1 MWCQQ
6 GMSGVIKMQAFKSV
20 VPLEWA
26 SIGRSKG
33 ACMAALV
40 CVALCFVH
48 TLLHEKYKMFVCGG
62 KYVIIDSLLIIYA
75 FFKVSEVWSG
85 IRECEC
91 LISVM

>member
-1 MWCQQ
+1 
-6 GMSGVIKMQAFKSV
+6 MQVFKPV

-26 SIGRSKG
+26 AIGRSKG

-62 KYVIIDSLLIIYA
+62 KNVIIDSLLIIYA
-75 FFKVSEVWSG
+75 FFFQVGEVWSG
-85 IRECEC
+85 IRKCGC
-91 LISVM
+91 LISVL